1 MDIEVYFNSGGIANI
16 VSIKKVSRIYKIIMD
31 TQKSKCITLYTYE
44 STSISFKR
52 HGLGVYYYDIV
63 GGIDKKQNKYTC
75 ISPVKENQNYYSRK
89 EIKATD

>member
-1 MDIEVYFNSGGIANI
+1 MDIEVYFNSGEIANI

-31 TQKSKCITLYTYE
+31 TQKSKCITLHIDE

-63 GGIDKKQNKYTC
+63 DGIDKNKTN
-75 ISPVKENQNYYSRK
+75 ILV
-89 EIKATD
+89 